1 MRWSWEFAK
10 VAGIPIRVHATFLI
24 FLVFIYVVLARGQSP
39 ALALETVG
47 FFLALFACVVLHELG
62 HALTAR
68 RFGVRTRDIT
78 LLPIGGVARLER
90 IPEEPRQELLVALA
104 GPAVN
109 VVLAGIFFPLTGRGD
124 TLPDLSSRYLFGGIF

>member
-1 MRWSWEFAK
+1 MRWSWQIAK
-10 VAGIPIRVHATFLI
+10 VAGIPIRIHATFFL
-24 FLVFIYVVLARGQSP
+24 FLVFIFVALARGQSP
-39 ALALETVG
+39 ARAAETVG

-90 IPEEPRQELLVALA
+90 IPEKPSQEIAVALA

-109 VVLAGIFFPLTGRGD
+109 VVIAGILLAFFLGSGAERF
-124 TLPDLSSRYLFGGIF
+124 LEAS